1 MWPSPPSPSDEQKIT
16 PMSERS
22 TTQGA
27 PWAQVLEAVRRACRV
42 SDFYRRKLEGAGA
55 SLEEIAT
62 PADFSRFPVTRKSEI
77 APAQQSHPPYG
88 PFLAVSP
95 DRIASVSVSPGP
107 IYIPRTA
114 DEPTGVEALHES
126 LRHMGVRKD
135 DVAHVTLS
143 YHVMP
148 GGLRMHRAFESF
160 GCRVIN
166 GGVGNSELQVQVAS
180 ELGAT
185 VYVGTPSFLANL
197 VDVAE
202 KQGRKLRYRVGFST
216 AEALTPKIRA
226 EMKERLDIELF
237 NHCGEA
243 LIGPLAGE
251 CRRHD
256 GMHLH
261 QREMW
266 VELLD
271 PESGVP
277 VEPGGTGELVV
288 TQLGER
294 AMPLVRYA
302 PGDVFRLHAEPCPCG
317 DPSPRVD
324 FVGQVGGIRKIKG
337 VLVHPSQV
345 RAALAA
351 FPEAGNFQIVIDHP
365 EGSRYE
371 RATIRIACDQP
382 GDASLAARIAERL
395 RANVLIQMEIELVA
409 QADVPDAA
417 GPPAFK
423 EAVIDRREAK
433 KK

>member
-1 MWPSPPSPSDEQKIT
+1 
-16 PMSERS
+16 MSERS
-22 TTQGA
+22 STQEA
-27 PWAQVLEAVRRACRV
+27 LWAQVLETLRRASRV
-42 SDFYRRKLEGAGA
+42 SDFYRRKLEGAGVA
-55 SLEEIAT
+55 VEEIES
-62 PADFSRFPVTRKSEI
+62 PEGLRRFPITRKSEI
-77 APAQQSHPPYG
+77 APAQQSSPPYG
-88 PFLAVSP
+88 PLLAVTP
-95 DRIASVSVSPGP
+95 ERIANVSVSPGP

-126 LRHMGVRKD
+126 LHHMGVGRN

-180 ELGAT
+180 DLGAT

-197 VDVAE
+197 ADVAE
-202 KQGRKLRYRVGFST
+202 KQGRKLAYRVGFST

-226 EMKERLDIELF
+226 EMKERLGIELF

-266 VELLD
+266 LEFLD
-271 PESGVP
+271 PESGEP

-294 AMPLVRYA
+294 ALPLVRYA

-317 DPSPRVD
+317 DASPRVD

-345 RAALAA
+345 RAALAS
-351 FPEAGNFQIVIDHP
+351 FPEAGNFQIVIDQP

-371 RATIRIACDQP
+371 RATIRIACDRP
-382 GDASLAARIAERL
+382 GDAALAARIAERL
-395 RANVLIQMEIELVA
+395 KANVLIQMEVELVGN
-409 QADVPDAA
+409 ADIPEAA

-423 EAVIDRREAK
+423 EAVIDRRMK
-433 KK
+433 KG